1 MKAKQSL
8 YIPLVKGNR
17 SVGEHSVELM
27 RQIAKGRRVVHIKSD
42 NTIDIGV
49 MVEEVVAEPEVEV
62 VAEPEALQWHSKM
75 KKAELTTVAE
85 EAGLEIPDGAT
96 KAAIIELLK
105 GL

>member
-49 MVEEVVAEPEVEV
+49 MVEEVVAEPE
-62 VAEPEALQWHSKM
+62 ALQWHSKM

-85 EAGLEIPDGAT
+85 EAGLDIPDGAT
-96 KAAIIELLK
+96 KADIIELLK